1 MAACGC
7 MAKPIQYCKV
17 KTNKQTKNKQAK
29 TELRILNYKKNKS
42 KLKISN
48 KNTFDCSNTSHSHSI
63 ICVLTREPR
72 IIVPVGVMIILPLCC
87 YK

>member
-1 MAACGC
+1 MVAACGC

-17 KTNKQTKNKQAK
+17 KTNKQTKNKQTK

-48 KNTFDCSNTSHSHSI
+48 KNTSLIVQTLHTHSLLF
-63 ICVLTREPR
+63 VF
-72 IIVPVGVMIILPLCC
+72 
-87 YK
+87 

>member
-1 MAACGC
+1 MAAACGC

-48 KNTFDCSNTSHSHSI
+48 KNTS
-63 ICVLTREPR
+63 L
-72 IIVPVGVMIILPLCC
+72 IVQTLHTHILLFVF
-87 YK
+87 